1 MTPHL
6 SWKTAAKIAW
16 REGRASSVKFF
27 FVILAVAAG
36 VGALTG
42 VRGFAASFRQ
52 LLLKEARTLMA
63 TARMTK
69 KNLTLEARPSRQAIL
84 AAVFQERCGVMRPP

>member
-1 MTPHL
+1 MTPQL

-16 REGRASSVKFF
+16 REGRASSIKFF

-42 VRGFAASFRQ
+42 VRGFAAAFRQ
-52 LLLKEARTLMA
+52 LLLEGSPDLDGGRH
-63 TARMTK
+63 
-69 KNLTLEARPSRQAIL
+69 
-84 AAVFQERCGVMRPP
+84 FRPPVPATES

>member
-27 FVILAVAAG
+27 FVILADRKSV
-36 VGALTG
+36 V
-42 VRGFAASFRQ
+42 
-52 LLLKEARTLMA
+52 
-63 TARMTK
+63 
-69 KNLTLEARPSRQAIL
+69 
-84 AAVFQERCGVMRPP
+84 

>member
-6 SWKTAAKIAW
+6 SWETAAKIAW

-63 TARMTK
+63 EIGRAH
-69 KNLTLEARPSRQAIL
+69 
-84 AAVFQERCGVMRPP
+84 V